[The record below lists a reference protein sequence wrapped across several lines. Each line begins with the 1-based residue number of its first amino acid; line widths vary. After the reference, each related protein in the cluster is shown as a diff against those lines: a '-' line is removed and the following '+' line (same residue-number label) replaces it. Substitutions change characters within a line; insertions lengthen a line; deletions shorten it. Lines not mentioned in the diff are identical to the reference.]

1 MNKKSIND
9 VCKLAFPAA
18 SEMAVYMLVAF
29 FDILMV
35 GKYGGNIGVSTAGLS
50 YEIMYAFSGIFIDAG
65 VAVGITSLVAR
76 KFGANNF
83 KSAEEFAS
91 LGFVFGLLVALT
103 ISFLAFNFCSII
115 LEIAGAKGEVLQLS
129 VQFMKILS
137 FGVFFK
143 MISSSLNSIL
153 RGYGDTKTPLIVAI
167 IISSI
172 NILLDFV
179 LIFGNFNKPEL
190 GVKGAAVA
198 ATIAQILGFL
208 FLSYYIVRKSK
219 IKIRLKYIIFPNLLK
234 LKQLLRLCFP
244 SILEDAAFSISRLI
258 SLFIIMH
265 TGNTAFAANQIA
277 TTIETISIMPG
288 AGFSTAATTLVGIN
302 VGKNKY
308 KSARQSAY
316 TCAFIGTSIM
326 LFCSVLFLVSPNF
339 LINLFI
345 SEGEIEVKRLGMLC
359 LMVAAI
365 EQPFIGI
372 SLIFDGSLKGYGNT
386 KTPFYISLFSS
397 WVIRLPLMFYFIYF
411 RRAPVFYVWFITA
424 FQWTFDALM
433 MFLSFERNKY

>member
-1 MNKKSIND
+1 MNKKTIKE

-18 SEMAVYMLVAF
+18 SEMAVYMLVTF

-35 GKYGGNIGVSTAGLS
+35 GKYGGNIAVSTAGLS
-50 YEIMYAFSGIFIDAG
+50 YEIMYAFSGIFVDAG
-65 VAVGITSLVAR
+65 VSVGITSLVAR
-76 KFGANNF
+76 KVGAKDF
-83 KSAEEFAS
+83 KAAEEFAS
-91 LGFVFGLLVALT
+91 LGFTLGLLVALT
-103 ISFLAFNFCSII
+103 ISFITFNFCSII
-115 LEIAGAKGEVLQLS
+115 LKIAGAKGEVLMLS
-129 VQFMKILS
+129 IKFMKILS
-137 FGVFFK
+137 FGIFFK

-167 IISSI
+167 IISFN
-172 NILLDFV
+172 NILLDFI

-198 ATIAQILGFL
+198 ATIAQVLGFI
-208 FLSYYIVRKSK
+208 FVSYYIVKKSK
-219 IKIRLKYIIFPNLLK
+219 IKIRLKYIIFPNFFK
-234 LKQLLRLCFP
+234 LEQLLLLCIP
-244 SILEDAAFSISRLI
+244 SILEEAAFSISRLI

-288 AGFSTAATTLVGIN
+288 AGFSTAATTLVGLNI
-302 VGKNKY
+302 GKNDHKNG
-308 KSARQSAY
+308 RQSAY

-326 LFCSVLFLVSPNF
+326 VFCSVLFLVCPNF

-345 SEGEIEVKRLGMLC
+345 KKSEIEVKRLGTLC
-359 LMVAAI
+359 LMVAAV

-372 SLIFDGSLKGYGNT
+372 SLIFDGCLKGRGDT
-386 KTPFYISLFSS
+386 ITPFYISLFSS

-411 RRAPVFYVWFITA
+411 RRAPVFYVWWITA

-433 MFLSFERNKY
+433 MFLFFEKSN